1 MVNNTHLLH
10 LIRMLLEQSKW
21 THLNWS
27 LIFFR
32 RAPVFN
38 NFRASWAISSA
49 LLRCSMIGLT
59 PRVPA
64 SFKMPRSRFRSVGT
78 AQRAGFGIPR
88 YPSTSGSTKGS
99 SHRLSD
105 GSKKLHLP
113 GRYPPS
119 SSQVVCDILP
129 PYSRKWSFFPQQQTA
144 SKKGRTHC
152 QHFTPT
158 RYQCQITCCLPVH

>member
-38 NFRASWAISSA
+38 NFRASGAISSA

-59 PRVPA
+59 PRVLA

-78 AQRAGFGIPR
+78 AQRAVSGIPR
-88 YPSTSGSTKGS
+88 YPSTSGSTKGAS
-99 SHRLSD
+99 YKTRNGNDETKRNDGTKRNQKSRPHADTHTQRFRAGRLSF
-105 GSKKLHLP
+105 GLLYRLVFCINGYKTL
-113 GRYPPS
+113 
-119 SSQVVCDILP
+119 Q
-129 PYSRKWSFFPQQQTA
+129 
-144 SKKGRTHC
+144 
-152 QHFTPT
+152 
-158 RYQCQITCCLPVH
+158 